1 MTDHVPINPCTIPQF
16 TGDLDALE
24 KNKTAI
30 DTAAGTF
37 RDAGSNVDSE
47 FQGLAAF
54 YSAPEAEKLFA
65 TTKPVKTD
73 SDFFAD
79 QLESAS
85 KALGEYITE
94 ARPIVARLKELQ
106 AKATTFTGK
115 ISGDKHWKDDGD
127 KIDENNDLI
136 HDVNAAVSAFWA
148 AERTCANKI
157 RALYCAAPLVAD
169 DGSHGA
175 NMYGYKGEDLNKAQD
190 LPWGSQLE
198 ETHRAWEIGYWVKSF
213 VWDGLIVDGIWGT
226 IRGLGTLVGVDGW
239 DKAGQA
245 WTGLAKLATGL
256 TIASIPGVGTAF
268 WLADDKD
275 LPGWIRDSR
284 TAVKETGKAL
294 VAWDEWGKNPARAA
308 GAVTFNVLTTV
319 FTGGAGT
326 AAKAGTVAK
335 VISVAGKAGRL
346 IDPMTYIGKAGSLAK
361 VKVGD
366 LFANFGKVDGA
377 FPKITDV
384 VWKDLPKADMPG
396 VHFPH
401 PEDTVR
407 LPDDAAGRPQFY
419 DKTTH
424 QLLDHQ
430 GLPKQDLTT
439 VPKGPDHPLA
449 HTPEHERVPAG
460 VGAHTADVTSHTPGG
475 TAGHT
480 PGGITDHTPGGT
492 TGHTPGGTAGHT
504 PGGVADHTPHNSHTG
519 PDGNGTTP
527 THTTGGHG
535 DTTPTHTTGGH
546 GDTTPTGGAGHH
558 PDTPS
563 TGGGHGG
570 GGIPHQGGG
579 GIPDNL
585 GHGQGHGG
593 GGIPDNL
600 GHGRGGDRPEL
611 PPHRDNP
618 HHYTEAERKQIM
630 EYQVHR
636 ANDPTDP
643 YFKKYY
649 NKLGYRLKADV
660 PDHTGLV
667 PPQLVEIRP
676 GEWVPKSKLPPPI
689 PPDYLGPAESVAHDH
704 PSVTKEM
711 RETLDNAAKA
721 RQDAI
726 TADKPYHDAH
736 GDAKDLHKAEN
747 TAESQAALDAAK
759 EAHAPFHEAA
769 SKASESYGELIA
781 SEHAIPKEFP
791 GAERMKVEGPANGND
806 QFDQVYKHGD
816 RYVVVEAKSQVTTEL
831 GERRIN
837 GVRTAQGTRKYFED
851 ILDQMEKR
859 GKKSKS
865 EEELAD
871 ALRTAL
877 EEDRIDYVVVKGQD
891 SMGSYTGYTIR
902 RFDISK

>member
-24 KNKTAI
+24 RNRTAI
-30 DTAAGTF
+30 ATAAGTF

-47 FQGLAAF
+47 FQGLSAF

-106 AKATTFTGK
+106 AKATTFSNK

-169 DGSHGA
+169 DGSHGD

-198 ETHRAWEIGYWVKSF
+198 ETHRAWEVGYWVKSF

-256 TIASIPGVGTAF
+256 AIASMPGVGTAF

-275 LPGWIRDSR
+275 LPSWIRDSR

-346 IDPMTYIGKAGSLAK
+346 IDPMTYIGKAGQLAK

-366 LFANFGKVDGA
+366 LFANLGKADGA

-396 VHFPH
+396 VTFPH

-407 LPDDAAGRPQFY
+407 LPDDALGRPQFY

-430 GLPKQDLTT
+430 GLPKQDLTS

-449 HTPEHERVPAG
+449 EVPKHEDATVGAPKHQEVTVGGGNTHHVTGTADHPVAGGTTHTPS
-460 VGAHTADVTSHTPGG
+460 GA
-475 TAGHT
+475 
-480 PGGITDHTPGGT
+480 TDHTPGGT
-492 TGHTPGGTAGHT
+492 
-504 PGGVADHTPHNSHTG
+504 ADHTPHNSHTE
-519 PDGNGTTP
+519 PGTG
-527 THTTGGHG
+527 TTGGHG
-535 DTTPTHTTGGH
+535 TT
-546 GDTTPTGGAGHH
+546 DTTPTGGGHG
-558 PDTPS
+558 DTPS
-563 TGGGHGG
+563 TSGHGDGPGGHGDG
-570 GGIPHQGGG
+570 PTVPHQGGHDL
-579 GIPDNL
+579 PS
-585 GHGQGHGG
+585 
-593 GGIPDNL
+593 
-600 GHGRGGDRPEL
+600 GGDGVNAPPNELSKQQRAELDEHLADLEKQHADDFNELKHDLDHKGKVAPSEMDEARVALDLREMGRVPSDIQRPPTANSGDLYSPGTGEFYDIKGVHSDW
-611 PPHRDNP
+611 PPLNDARDKSMPFKGAYDPANNQGWVNKI
-618 HHYTEAERKQIM
+618 RKQI
-630 EYQVHR
+630 EVNKR
-636 ANDPTDP
+636 IVILDVRNAN
-643 YFKKYY
+643 
-649 NKLGYRLKADV
+649 
-660 PDHTGLV
+660 
-667 PPQLVEIRP
+667 
-676 GEWVPKSKLPPPI
+676 
-689 PPDYLGPAESVAHDH
+689 
-704 PSVTKEM
+704 
-711 RETLDNAAKA
+711 
-721 RQDAI
+721 
-726 TADKPYHDAH
+726 
-736 GDAKDLHKAEN
+736 
-747 TAESQAALDAAK
+747 QAAIDDLR
-759 EAHAPFHEAA
+759 
-769 SKASESYGELIA
+769 
-781 SEHAIPKEFP
+781 AI
-791 GAERMKVEGPANGND
+791 VE
-806 QFDQVYKHGD
+806 QHGWSG
-816 RYVVVEAKSQVTTEL
+816 RVVW
-831 GERRIN
+831 
-837 GVRTAQGTRKYFED
+837 YP
-851 ILDQMEKR
+851 
-859 GKKSKS
+859 
-865 EEELAD
+865 
-871 ALRTAL
+871 
-877 EEDRIDYVVVKGQD
+877 
-891 SMGSYTGYTIR
+891 
-902 RFDISK
+902 

>member
-24 KNKTAI
+24 QDKTAI
-30 DTAAGTF
+30 TTAAGTF

-47 FQGLAAF
+47 FQGLSAF
-54 YSAPEAEKLFA
+54 YSAPEAAQLFA

-79 QLESAS
+79 QLESAA

-106 AKATTFTGK
+106 AKATTFSNK
-115 ISGDKHWKDDGD
+115 ISGDEHWKDDGD

-157 RALYCAAPLVAD
+157 RALYCAPPLTAD

-198 ETHRAWEIGYWVKSF
+198 ETHRWYEIGHWAKSF

-256 TIASIPGVGTAF
+256 VITSMPGVGTAF

-284 TAVKETGKAL
+284 TAMKETGKAL

-346 IDPMTYIGKAGSLAK
+346 IDPITYIGKAGSLAK
-361 VKVGD
+361 IKIGD
-366 LFANFGKVDGA
+366 LFANLGKVDGA
-377 FPKITDV
+377 FPKIDDV
-384 VWKDLPKADMPG
+384 VWKDLPKADAPG
-396 VHFPH
+396 IKFPH
-401 PEDTVR
+401 PDDTVR
-407 LPDDAAGRPQFY
+407 LPDDALGRPQYF
-419 DKTTH
+419 DKTTNE
-424 QLLDHQ
+424 LLDHT
-430 GLPKQDLTT
+430 GAPKQDLTSI
-439 VPKGPDHPLA
+439 PKGSDHPLA
-449 HTPEHERVPAG
+449 EVPKHEPVPVG
-460 VGAHTADVTSHTPGG
+460 VGAHTADVTAHTPGG
-475 TAGHT
+475 PTAHT
-480 PGGITDHTPGGT
+480 PGGAVD
-492 TGHTPGGTAGHT
+492 HT
-504 PGGVADHTPHNSHTG
+504 PGGVADNGAHNSHTEPG
-519 PDGNGTTP
+519 GTTP
-527 THTTGGHG
+527 GHG
-535 DTTPTHTTGGH
+535 GTDTTPTTGG
-546 GDTTPTGGAGHH
+546 PHH
-558 PDTPS
+558 TDTPS
-563 TGGGHGG
+563 TGGHGDGPGTTGGGHDGPGVPHQGDG

-579 GIPDNL
+579 GLPDNL
-585 GHGQGHGG
+585 GHEPGHGTDG
-593 GGIPDNL
+593 T
-600 GHGRGGDRPEL
+600 GHGTDGTGHGTDPVTPGHGERPEL

-618 HHYTEAERKQIM
+618 HQYTAAERKQIM

-643 YFKKYY
+643 YFKQYY
-649 NKLGYRLKADV
+649 NKLGYRLRADV

-667 PPQLVEIRP
+667 PPQLVETAP
-676 GEWVPKSKLPPPI
+676 DVWVPKSDIPPPV
-689 PPDYLGPAESVAHDH
+689 PPDYLGKADSIDHTH
-704 PSVTKEM
+704 PSITKEM
-711 RETLDNAAKA
+711 RESLDQAAKD
-721 RQDAI
+721 RHDAI
-726 TADKPYHDAH
+726 VADKKPHDAY
-736 GDAKDLHKAEN
+736 GDAKAAYKANSTAEN
-747 TAESQAALDAAK
+747 LAALDAARA
-759 EAHAPFHEAA
+759 EHAPLHEAL
-769 SKASESYGELIA
+769 SKQSEAYGEAIA
-781 SEHAIPKEFP
+781 REHAIPREFAGAKE
-791 GAERMKVEGPANGND
+791 EKLHGPANGND

-816 RYVVVEAKSQVTTEL
+816 RYVVVEAKSHVTTDL
-831 GERRIN
+831 GERRIG
-837 GVRTAQGTRKYFED
+837 GVRVSQGTRAYFED
-851 ILDQMEKR
+851 ILKQMKKR
-859 GKKSKS
+859 GENIQS
-865 EEELAD
+865 EKDLYEALKAALD
-871 ALRTAL
+871 ANPP
-877 EEDRIDYVVVKGQD
+877 RIDYVVVKGAD
-891 SMGSYTGYTIR
+891 NTGTYAGYTIR
-902 RFDISK
+902 RFDLTK

>member
-24 KNKTAI
+24 KNKAAI

-47 FQGLAAF
+47 FQGLSAF

-106 AKATTFTGK
+106 AKATTFSNK

-157 RALYCAAPLVAD
+157 RALYCAPPLTAD

-226 IRGLGTLVGVDGW
+226 IRGLGTLIGVDGW

-256 TIASIPGVGTAF
+256 TLASIPGVGTAF
-268 WLADDKD
+268 WMLPDKD
-275 LPGWIRDSR
+275 LPPWIRDSR

-346 IDPMTYIGKAGSLAK
+346 IDPMTYIGKAGQLAK

-396 VHFPH
+396 VKFPH

-407 LPDDAAGRPQFY
+407 LPDDALGRPQFY

-430 GLPKQDLTT
+430 GLPKQDLTA

-449 HTPEHERVPAG
+449 EIPKREDVTVGAPKHQEVTVGGGNTHHVTGTADHPITGGTTHTPGGTV
-460 VGAHTADVTSHTPGG
+460 DHTPGG

-480 PGGITDHTPGGT
+480 PGGT
-492 TGHTPGGTAGHT
+492 
-504 PGGVADHTPHNSHTG
+504 VDHTPHNSHTEPG
-519 PDGNGTTP
+519 GNGTTP
-527 THTTGGHG
+527 GHG
-535 DTTPTHTTGGH
+535 GT
-546 GDTTPTGGAGHH
+546 DTTPTGGGHG
-558 PDTPS
+558 DTPS
-563 TGGGHGG
+563 TGGGHGDGPSTG
-570 GGIPHQGGG
+570 GHGDDGPGVPHQGEHGDGG
-579 GIPDNL
+579 FPNQHDLDTNPGDSLP
-585 GHGQGHGG
+585 HGG
-593 GGIPDNL
+593 EGPSSTADGPHADGAGGPHGSDGSENWGTHNGEPVNYALQPDE
-600 GHGRGGDRPEL
+600 GAVAKYARIREA
-611 PPHRDNP
+611 
-618 HHYTEAERKQIM
+618 TE
-630 EYQVHR
+630 
-636 ANDPTDP
+636 
-643 YFKKYY
+643 
-649 NKLGYRLKADV
+649 DV
-660 PDHTGLV
+660 PRIAENYGIDPAILERAKSNLFLEKHDVYNGPGPENFKSGVYFTAYDEIAMLWEKAEKGTLKDLEGSFRGLIIHEYV
-667 PPQLVEIRP
+667 EGRLLEAGAPFTSGHPSAWADTRDWGNGHIGAHDVAPISMRGAPPTARGTLVLWPKMGLEIPEFTLADDLSNLDVLVEAAKK
-676 GEWVPKSKLPPPI
+676 GFKLP
-689 PPDYLGPAESVAHDH
+689 
-704 PSVTKEM
+704 
-711 RETLDNAAKA
+711 
-721 RQDAI
+721 
-726 TADKPYHDAH
+726 
-736 GDAKDLHKAEN
+736 
-747 TAESQAALDAAK
+747 
-759 EAHAPFHEAA
+759 
-769 SKASESYGELIA
+769 
-781 SEHAIPKEFP
+781 
-791 GAERMKVEGPANGND
+791 
-806 QFDQVYKHGD
+806 
-816 RYVVVEAKSQVTTEL
+816 
-831 GERRIN
+831 
-837 GVRTAQGTRKYFED
+837 
-851 ILDQMEKR
+851 
-859 GKKSKS
+859 
-865 EEELAD
+865 
-871 ALRTAL
+871 
-877 EEDRIDYVVVKGQD
+877 
-891 SMGSYTGYTIR
+891 
-902 RFDISK
+902 

>member
-1 MTDHVPINPCTIPQF
+1 MTDHVPINPCTIPLF

-37 RDAGSNVDSE
+37 RDAGANVDSE
-47 FQGLAAF
+47 FQGLSAF

-79 QLESAS
+79 QLESAA

-106 AKATTFTGK
+106 AKATTFSSK
-115 ISGDKHWKDDGD
+115 ISGDAHWKDDGD

-226 IRGLGTLVGVDGW
+226 IRGLGTLIGVDGW

-256 TIASIPGVGTAF
+256 TLASIPGVGTAF
-268 WLADDKD
+268 WLLPDKD
-275 LPGWIRDSR
+275 LPSWIRDSR

-396 VHFPH
+396 VKFPH

-407 LPDDAAGRPQFY
+407 LPDDALGRPQFY

-424 QLLDHQ
+424 QLLDHK

-449 HTPEHERVPAG
+449 EVPKHEDVT
-460 VGAHTADVTSHTPGG
+460 VGAPKHQEVTVGGGNTHHVTGTADHPIAGGTTHTPGG
-475 TAGHT
+475 T
-480 PGGITDHTPGGT
+480 
-492 TGHTPGGTAGHT
+492 
-504 PGGVADHTPHNSHTG
+504 ADHTPHNSHTDPSG
-519 PDGNGTTP
+519 
-527 THTTGGHG
+527 TTGGHG
-535 DTTPTHTTGGH
+535 GT
-546 GDTTPTGGAGHH
+546 DTTPTGGGTHH
-558 PDTPS
+558 TDTP
-563 TGGGHGG
+563 TGGGHGDG
-570 GGIPHQGGG
+570 PTIPHQGDG
-579 GIPDNL
+579 P
-585 GHGQGHGG
+585 GG
-593 GGIPDNL
+593 GGGDHGGADGNGGQPPTG
-600 GHGRGGDRPEL
+600 GHADDSLPREEPRPFERGGETEQQIRANLRPGKPK
-611 PPHRDNP
+611 PPDLEKALANL
-618 HHYTEAERKQIM
+618 
-630 EYQVHR
+630 
-636 ANDPTDP
+636 ANDPA
-643 YFKKYY
+643 
-649 NKLGYRLKADV
+649 G
-660 PDHTGLV
+660 
-667 PPQLVEIRP
+667 QE
-676 GEWVPKSKLPPPI
+676 
-689 PPDYLGPAESVAHDH
+689 VA
-704 PSVTKEM
+704 
-711 RETLDNAAKA
+711 N
-721 RQDAI
+721 
-726 TADKPYHDAH
+726 
-736 GDAKDLHKAEN
+736 
-747 TAESQAALDAAK
+747 
-759 EAHAPFHEAA
+759 
-769 SKASESYGELIA
+769 LIA
-781 SEHAIPKEFP
+781 SGKFKGMTNFEQVVGSLSQKDAMAGGIEQLRL
-791 GAERMKVEGPANGND
+791 AD
-806 QFDQVYKHGD
+806 QLYD
-816 RYVVVEAKSQVTTEL
+816 
-831 GERRIN
+831 N
-837 GVRTAQGTRKYFED
+837 GVR
-851 ILDQMEKR
+851 
-859 GKKSKS
+859 
-865 EEELAD
+865 
-871 ALRTAL
+871 
-877 EEDRIDYVVVKGQD
+877 
-891 SMGSYTGYTIR
+891 
-902 RFDISK
+902 DISFEIKKDVEIKPGVKTGELTDMDVMARDADGKIYGYQFKEVANPKKVVDKMWKNMGQLAQSGADVKVFVVDTKGSVADMLASGIEKNLARIHTEQGVIVVLRVEDGTLMYPPGARFMPGGRP

>member
-1 MTDHVPINPCTIPQF
+1 MTDHVPINPCTIPLF
-16 TGDLDALE
+16 TGDLDELE

-30 DTAAGTF
+30 ATAAGTF

-47 FQGLAAF
+47 FQGLSAF

-79 QLESAS
+79 QLESAA

-106 AKATTFTGK
+106 AKATTFSSK
-115 ISGDKHWKDDGD
+115 ISGDAHWKDDGD

-256 TIASIPGVGTAF
+256 AIASIPGVGTAF

-396 VHFPH
+396 ITFPH

-407 LPDDAAGRPQFY
+407 LPDDALGRPQFY

-430 GLPKQDLTT
+430 GLPKQDLTS

-449 HTPEHERVPAG
+449 EIPKHQEVT
-460 VGAHTADVTSHTPGG
+460 VGAPKHQEVTVGGPSHTAEATTHTPGG
-475 TAGHT
+475 T
-480 PGGITDHTPGGT
+480 
-492 TGHTPGGTAGHT
+492 
-504 PGGVADHTPHNSHTG
+504 VDHTPHNSHTEPG
-519 PDGNGTTP
+519 G
-527 THTTGGHG
+527 TTGGHHTT
-535 DTTPTHTTGGH
+535 DNTPTTGDGH
-546 GDTTPTGGAGHH
+546 GDTH
-558 PDTPS
+558 S
-563 TGGGHGG
+563 TGGGHGDG
-570 GGIPHQGGG
+570 PTVPHQGDHGGTGTPGG
-579 GIPDNL
+579 GSP
-585 GHGQGHGG
+585 GG
-593 GGIPDNL
+593 GSPGGEAEPPAKVRKPEESWPAGDDIVGTAKGKNLMYPNSRHNLSGI
-600 GHGRGGDRPEL
+600 RGGQVDTKNTIILPE
-611 PPHRDNP
+611 
-618 HHYTEAERKQIM
+618 
-630 EYQVHR
+630 
-636 ANDPTDP
+636 
-643 YFKKYY
+643 
-649 NKLGYRLKADV
+649 
-660 PDHTGLV
+660 
-667 PPQLVEIRP
+667 
-676 GEWVPKSKLPPPI
+676 
-689 PPDYLGPAESVAHDH
+689 
-704 PSVTKEM
+704 TKE
-711 RETLDNAAKA
+711 LV
-721 RQDAI
+721 RQDIAEI
-726 TADKPYHDAH
+726 AAGRADFDPVKQTYTVN
-736 GDAKDLHKAEN
+736 GR
-747 TAESQAALDAAK
+747 
-759 EAHAPFHEAA
+759 
-769 SKASESYGELIA
+769 SYGVEQTGRTFPVSGPGLINLDRVEFEA
-781 SEHAIPKEFP
+781 MKAIMRADGDLSKVDKMFKNAPKFKENP
-791 GAERMKVEGPANGND
+791 EKVQRM
-806 QFDQVYKHGD
+806 
-816 RYVVVEAKSQVTTEL
+816 
-831 GERRIN
+831 
-837 GVRTAQGTRKYFED
+837 
-851 ILDQMEKR
+851 
-859 GKKSKS
+859 
-865 EEELAD
+865 
-871 ALRTAL
+871 
-877 EEDRIDYVVVKGQD
+877 IDLYREYYG
-891 SMGSYTGYTIR
+891 
-902 RFDISK
+902 

>member
-24 KNKTAI
+24 KNKAAI

-47 FQGLAAF
+47 FQGLSAF

-106 AKATTFTGK
+106 AKATTFSNK

-169 DGSHGA
+169 DGSHGD

-226 IRGLGTLVGVDGW
+226 IRGLGTLIGVDGW

-256 TIASIPGVGTAF
+256 TLASIPGVGTAF
-268 WLADDKD
+268 WMLPDKD
-275 LPGWIRDSR
+275 LPPWIRDSR

-346 IDPMTYIGKAGSLAK
+346 IDPMTYIGKAGQLAK

-396 VHFPH
+396 VKFPH

-407 LPDDAAGRPQFY
+407 LPDDALGRPQFY

-430 GLPKQDLTT
+430 GLPKQDLTS

-449 HTPEHERVPAG
+449 EVPKREDVT
-460 VGAHTADVTSHTPGG
+460 VGAPKHQEVTVGGGNTHHVTGTADHPVTGGTTHTPGG
-475 TAGHT
+475 AA
-480 PGGITDHTPGGT
+480 DHTPGST
-492 TGHTPGGTAGHT
+492 
-504 PGGVADHTPHNSHTG
+504 VDHTPHNSHTEPG
-519 PDGNGTTP
+519 G
-527 THTTGGHG
+527 TTGGHG
-535 DTTPTHTTGGH
+535 GT
-546 GDTTPTGGAGHH
+546 DTTPTGGGHG
-558 PDTPS
+558 DGPS
-563 TGGGHGG
+563 TGGGHGDGPSTG
-570 GGIPHQGGG
+570 GGHGDGPTVPHQGDHGGTGTPGG
-579 GIPDNL
+579 GSP
-585 GHGQGHGG
+585 GG
-593 GGIPDNL
+593 GAGDAEPPVKVRKPEESWPASDDIVGTARGKDLMYPNSRHNLSGI
-600 GHGRGGDRPEL
+600 RGGQVDTKNTIILPETKDL
-611 PPHRDNP
+611 VRQDI
-618 HHYTEAERKQIM
+618 AEIAAGRADFDPVKQI
-630 EYQVHR
+630 YTVNGR
-636 ANDPTDP
+636 
-643 YFKKYY
+643 
-649 NKLGYRLKADV
+649 
-660 PDHTGLV
+660 
-667 PPQLVEIRP
+667 
-676 GEWVPKSKLPPPI
+676 
-689 PPDYLGPAESVAHDH
+689 
-704 PSVTKEM
+704 
-711 RETLDNAAKA
+711 
-721 RQDAI
+721 
-726 TADKPYHDAH
+726 
-736 GDAKDLHKAEN
+736 
-747 TAESQAALDAAK
+747 
-759 EAHAPFHEAA
+759 
-769 SKASESYGELIA
+769 SYGVEQTGRTFPVSGPGLINLDRVEFEA
-781 SEHAIPKEFP
+781 MKAIMRADGDLSKVDKMFKNAPKFKENP
-791 GAERMKVEGPANGND
+791 EKVQRM
-806 QFDQVYKHGD
+806 
-816 RYVVVEAKSQVTTEL
+816 
-831 GERRIN
+831 
-837 GVRTAQGTRKYFED
+837 
-851 ILDQMEKR
+851 
-859 GKKSKS
+859 
-865 EEELAD
+865 
-871 ALRTAL
+871 
-877 EEDRIDYVVVKGQD
+877 IDLYREYYG
-891 SMGSYTGYTIR
+891 
-902 RFDISK
+902 

>member
-24 KNKTAI
+24 QDKNAITA
-30 DTAAGTF
+30 AAGTF

-47 FQGLAAF
+47 FQGLSAF
-54 YSAPEAEKLFA
+54 YSAPEAAQLFA

-79 QLESAS
+79 QLESAAT
-85 KALGEYITE
+85 ALGEYITE

-106 AKATTFTGK
+106 TKATTFSSK
-115 ISGDKHWKDDGD
+115 ISGDAHWKDDGD

-157 RALYCAAPLVAD
+157 RALYCAPPLTAD

-256 TIASIPGVGTAF
+256 AIMSVPGMSTAF
-268 WLADDKD
+268 WMADDKD
-275 LPGWIRDSR
+275 LPPWIRDSR

-346 IDPMTYIGKAGSLAK
+346 IDPITYIGKAGSLAK
-361 VKVGD
+361 MKIGD
-366 LFANFGKVDGA
+366 LFANLGKVDGA
-377 FPKITDV
+377 FPKIDDV
-384 VWKDLPKADMPG
+384 VWKDLPKADTPG
-396 VHFPH
+396 ITFPH
-401 PEDTVR
+401 PDDTVR
-407 LPDDAAGRPQFY
+407 LPDDALGRPQYF
-419 DKTTH
+419 DKTTN
-424 QLLDHQ
+424 QLLDHN
-430 GLPKQDLTT
+430 GLPKQDLTS
-439 VPKGPDHPLA
+439 VPKGSDHPLA
-449 HTPEHERVPAG
+449 EVPKQEKVPVG

-475 TAGHT
+475 
-480 PGGITDHTPGGT
+480 P
-492 TGHTPGGTAGHT
+492 AGHT
-504 PGGVADHTPHNSHTG
+504 PGGVADHTPGGIADNTAHNSHGEPGGGTG
-519 PDGNGTTP
+519 
-527 THTTGGHG
+527 TGGHG
-535 DTTPTHTTGGH
+535 GN
-546 GDTTPTGGAGHH
+546 DTTPTG
-558 PDTPS
+558 S
-563 TGGGHGG
+563 TAHGGDGGGVPHQGDG

-579 GIPDNL
+579 GIP
-585 GHGQGHGG
+585 HQGGSG
-593 GGIPDNL
+593 LPDNL
-600 GHGRGGDRPEL
+600 GHGPGHGADGTGPVAPGHGERPEL

-618 HHYTEAERKQIM
+618 HDYTTAERKQIM

-636 ANDPTDP
+636 ANDPTDG
-643 YFKKYY
+643 YRQQHY
-649 NKLGYRLKADV
+649 NKLGHRLRVV

-667 PPQLVEIRP
+667 PPQLVEVEP
-676 GEWVPKSKLPPPI
+676 GKWIPKSELPPPI
-689 PPDYLGPAESVAHDH
+689 PPDYLGDAKTIGHDH
-704 PSVTKEM
+704 HTVTKEM
-711 RETLDNAAKA
+711 S
-721 RQDAI
+721 
-726 TADKPYHDAH
+726 DK
-736 GDAKDLHKAEN
+736 
-747 TAESQAALDAAK
+747 LDAAAK
-759 EAHAPFHEAA
+759 DRWDAMQADKKPHTDYADAKAAHKVAGTDETLAAMEQARAHHKPFHEAL
-769 SKASESYGELIA
+769 SKNSEAFGEAIA
-781 SEHAIPKEFP
+781 REHAIPKEFP
-791 GAERMKVEGPANGND
+791 GAKEEKVFGPANGND

-816 RYVVVEAKSQVTTEL
+816 RYVVVEAKGNVGTEL
-831 GERRIN
+831 GERRI
-837 GVRTAQGTRKYFED
+837 GGDRVSQGTRAYFED
-851 ILDQMEKR
+851 ILAQMEKR
-859 GKKSKS
+859 GRTNPAEKALFDK
-865 EEELAD
+865 LD
-871 ALRTAL
+871 AAL
-877 EEDRIDYVVVKGQD
+877 KANKIDYVVVKGAD
-891 SMGSYTGYTIR
+891 NAGTYTGHTIQ

>member
-1 MTDHVPINPCTIPQF
+1 MADHVPINPCTIPLF

-47 FQGLAAF
+47 FQGLSAF

-79 QLESAS
+79 QLESAA

-106 AKATTFTGK
+106 AKATTFSSK
-115 ISGDKHWKDDGD
+115 ISGDAHWKDDGD

-226 IRGLGTLVGVDGW
+226 IRGLGTLIGVDGW

-256 TIASIPGVGTAF
+256 TLASIPGVGTAF
-268 WLADDKD
+268 WLLPDKD
-275 LPGWIRDSR
+275 LPSWIRDSR

-361 VKVGD
+361 VKIGD
-366 LFANFGKVDGA
+366 LFANLGKADGA

-396 VHFPH
+396 IKFPH

-407 LPDDAAGRPQFY
+407 LPDDALGRPQFY

-449 HTPEHERVPAG
+449 ELPKKQEVTVGGPSHTVEATTHTPG
-460 VGAHTADVTSHTPGG
+460 TSTHTPGG
-475 TAGHT
+475 AA
-480 PGGITDHTPGGT
+480 DHTPGGT
-492 TGHTPGGTAGHT
+492 
-504 PGGVADHTPHNSHTG
+504 ADHTPHNSHTEPG
-519 PDGNGTTP
+519 GHNP
-527 THTTGGHG
+527 TGGHG
-535 DTTPTHTTGGH
+535 GT
-546 GDTTPTGGAGHH
+546 DTTPTGGGHG
-558 PDTPS
+558 DGPS
-563 TGGGHGG
+563 TGGDHGGTGHGG
-570 GGIPHQGGG
+570 DHGGGHGDAPTIPHQSGGL
-579 GIPDNL
+579 PDNPGHWDGPWHDEHRTASTPTEAISPETRL
-585 GHGQGHGG
+585 PDADGTLPAGHG
-593 GGIPDNL
+593 
-600 GHGRGGDRPEL
+600 E
-611 PPHRDNP
+611 
-618 HHYTEAERKQIM
+618 
-630 EYQVHR
+630 
-636 ANDPTDP
+636 
-643 YFKKYY
+643 
-649 NKLGYRLKADV
+649 KLLDLFDLDGPRVTVVDDMITHVDGKPVD
-660 PDHTGLV
+660 
-667 PPQLVEIRP
+667 Q
-676 GEWVPKSKLPPPI
+676 
-689 PPDYLGPAESVAHDH
+689 YLDSLAESRAQIY
-704 PSVTKEM
+704 
-711 RETLDNAAKA
+711 R
-721 RQDAI
+721 
-726 TADKPYHDAH
+726 
-736 GDAKDLHKAEN
+736 DAKDAKQFVKGDVGACVGAVMDTRTGIVIEGINGRPNNVIPMERVHPTLRAIYEEMAPNKPHPDQPLGHAEVKATNELLWAR
-747 TAESQAALDAAK
+747 TRLGLPDDVSVFK
-759 EAHAPFHEAA
+759 EIRASVEFPFMKDRETGVIGRGAPFCSNCYHM
-769 SKASESYGELIA
+769 L
-781 SEHAIPKEFP
+781 P
-791 GAERMKVEGPANGND
+791 GVPSP
-806 QFDQVYKHGD
+806 HG
-816 RYVVVEAKSQVTTEL
+816 R
-831 GERRIN
+831 
-837 GVRTAQGTRKYFED
+837 F
-851 ILDQMEKR
+851 
-859 GKKSKS
+859 
-865 EEELAD
+865 
-871 ALRTAL
+871 
-877 EEDRIDYVVVKGQD
+877 
-891 SMGSYTGYTIR
+891 TGYPPSDENWIP
-902 RFDISK
+902 

>member
-1 MTDHVPINPCTIPQF
+1 M
-16 TGDLDALE
+16 E

-47 FQGLAAF
+47 FQGLSAF

-106 AKATTFTGK
+106 AKATTFSNK
-115 ISGDKHWKDDGD
+115 ISGDAHWKDDGD

-256 TIASIPGVGTAF
+256 AIASMPGVGTAF

-275 LPGWIRDSR
+275 LPSWIRDSR

-366 LFANFGKVDGA
+366 LFANLGKVDGA

-396 VHFPH
+396 VRFPH

-407 LPDDAAGRPQFY
+407 LPDDALGRPQFY

-430 GLPKQDLTT
+430 GLPKQDLTS

-449 HTPEHERVPAG
+449 EVPKKQEVT
-460 VGAHTADVTSHTPGG
+460 VGGGDTHPVKVTADQPLATTADNAAHQADHTPGG

-480 PGGITDHTPGGT
+480 P
-492 TGHTPGGTAGHT
+492 
-504 PGGVADHTPHNSHTG
+504 HNSHTE
-519 PDGNGTTP
+519 PGNTGTTP
-527 THTTGGHG
+527 GHG
-535 DTTPTHTTGGH
+535 GTDTTPTTGG
-546 GDTTPTGGAGHH
+546 
-558 PDTPS
+558 
-563 TGGGHGG
+563 
-570 GGIPHQGGG
+570 
-579 GIPDNL
+579 
-585 GHGQGHGG
+585 
-593 GGIPDNL
+593 
-600 GHGRGGDRPEL
+600 
-611 PPHRDNP
+611 
-618 HHYTEAERKQIM
+618 
-630 EYQVHR
+630 
-636 ANDPTDP
+636 
-643 YFKKYY
+643 
-649 NKLGYRLKADV
+649 
-660 PDHTGLV
+660 
-667 PPQLVEIRP
+667 
-676 GEWVPKSKLPPPI
+676 
-689 PPDYLGPAESVAHDH
+689 
-704 PSVTKEM
+704 
-711 RETLDNAAKA
+711 
-721 RQDAI
+721 
-726 TADKPYHDAH
+726 
-736 GDAKDLHKAEN
+736 
-747 TAESQAALDAAK
+747 
-759 EAHAPFHEAA
+759 
-769 SKASESYGELIA
+769 
-781 SEHAIPKEFP
+781 
-791 GAERMKVEGPANGND
+791 
-806 QFDQVYKHGD
+806 
-816 RYVVVEAKSQVTTEL
+816 
-831 GERRIN
+831 
-837 GVRTAQGTRKYFED
+837 
-851 ILDQMEKR
+851 
-859 GKKSKS
+859 
-865 EEELAD
+865 
-871 ALRTAL
+871 
-877 EEDRIDYVVVKGQD
+877 
-891 SMGSYTGYTIR
+891 
-902 RFDISK
+902 